1 MLRILDFVLKP
12 KDFLFRIPIPLLP
25 RFEFAKRYLLSQWR
39 LGGSKTR
46 NKKSSEARQEG
57 L

>member
-25 RFEFAKRYLLSQWR
+25 RFEFAKRHLLSQWR